1 MKRVLTFL
9 TALFIIGVAF
19 ASDNSTSD
27 NTSIKTARVTY
38 IANSGFIVNVGGSNI
53 MFDGLFQNG
62 MNRYLEPDEQTVN
75 LIKNGLHPFDDID
88 LVFISNFHADHFDP
102 YIATQLMLNNAS
114 VKLVCPQQVINK
126 MKIFT
131 ADFPKIKDRIIEATP
146 MVNQYDRLFING
158 YEIIACHVKH
168 EKAEND
174 HVENMGYVVNMNGVK
189 IFHSGDSK
197 PETLD
202 DIRGLRLADLGID
215 IAFLNDKYAVGRA
228 AKETNEI
235 VDARYNVLMHFEKF
249 ITENTLN
256 SFVERTKLKPRPHV
270 FTIRNEYQD
279 FYINDYMPRK
289 QNEDISLT
297 LSQR

>member
-1 MKRVLTFL
+1 MKRIATLILSTLFL
-9 TALFIIGVAF
+9 FGIAL
-19 ASDNSTSD
+19 ASE

-38 IANSGFIVNVGGSNI
+38 IANSGFIVNIGSEKI

-102 YIATQLMLNNAS
+102 YIATQMMLHNTE

-126 MKIFT
+126 MMIFT
-131 ADFPKIKDRIIEATP
+131 ADYAKIKDRVIEATP
-146 MVNQYDRLFING
+146 MANQYDRVVING
-158 YEIIACHVKH
+158 YEILACHVKH
-168 EKAEND
+168 EKKEND
-174 HVENMGYVVNMNGVK
+174 HVENMGYVVNINGVK
-189 IFHSGDSK
+189 IFHSGDSD

-202 DIRGLRLADLGID
+202 DIKGLRLSDIGID
-215 IAFLNDKYAVGRA
+215 IAFLNDKYAVGRD
-228 AKETNEI
+228 AKQTNEI
-235 VDARYNVLMHFEKF
+235 VDARYNVLMHFEKY
-249 ITENTLN
+249 ITEKTLN
-256 SFVERTKLKPRPHV
+256 AFCERTKLQPRPHV

-279 FYINDYMPRK
+279 FYINDFIERK
-289 QNEDISLT
+289 VSEDLSLT